1 MYDFKNT
8 NTMKK
13 ITYLLIIMLVCN
25 QAFTQSKNFIDQAYL
40 ETTAKVD
47 TLVVPDQIFL
57 SIYID
62 EGEDRNKTS
71 LEKQEREMAK
81 VLENLGIDL
90 KKQLKLQDLTS
101 AYKKYFLKRK
111 NVLKSKLYALEVYDA
126 MTAGKV
132 LIGLENIGISNVALT
147 KTAFS
152 KMESLKLT
160 LKSKAILKAKS
171 NGMALTGPLNQVL
184 GKAIYI
190 SDQYQSNPYYKNH
203 AMLVEVAEESETK
216 SSVETPINIGFSK
229 IKLECQISVKFAL
242 N

>member
-1 MYDFKNT
+1 MYDFKK

-13 ITYLLIIMLVCN
+13 ITYLLIIMIVCN
-25 QAFTQSKNFIDQAYL
+25 QAFAQSKNFIDQAYL

-71 LEKQEREMAK
+71 LEKQEKEMAK
-81 VLENLGIDL
+81 VLKNLGIDL

-111 NVLKSKLYALEVYDA
+111 NILMSKLYALEVYDA

-132 LIGLENIGISNVALT
+132 LIGLESKGISNVVLT
-147 KTAFS
+147 KTAYS

-203 AMLVEVAEESETK
+203 AMLVEVDEEAEIK
-216 SSVETPINIGFSK
+216 NSVETPINIGFSK

>member
-71 LEKQEREMAK
+71 LEKQEKEMAK

-203 AMLVEVAEESETK
+203 AMLVKVAEESETK